1 MSKDWKAIAN
11 DVNQRSGALYQASP
25 DAVKGFGQ
33 ITAATMKDGALDKKT
48 KELMAAAI
56 SVVIRC
62 EGCIAYH
69 TQAAIKA
76 GATREEFTEALNV
89 AIEMGGGPSV
99 VYAGQALDA
108 YGQLAS

>member
-1 MSKDWKAIAN
+1 MSKDWKAIAR
-11 DVNQRSGALYQASP
+11 DVNQRGGALYKATP
-25 DAVKGFGQ
+25 ETLKGFGQ
-33 ITAATMKDGALDKKT
+33 ITAATMTDGALDKKT

-76 GATREEFTEALNV
+76 GATRDEYIEVLNV

-99 VYAGQALDA
+99 VYGGQALEAWD
-108 YGQLAS
+108 QLAA